1 MNKFGAKLMS
11 DVVQLILTRKVSSLD
26 VFDDGEHF
34 LELKLEPA
42 SSGSPQPINVL
53 KNLDQLFRFVG
64 EMFDIPVKNHFMLLH
79 MLFMLTTQEKH
90 NLCCQRVA
98 RLEGQTSAGYDR
110 ERAIKVSMSPVS
122 QYFILKQ
129 QWVLV
134 SETYSE

>member
-79 MLFMLTTQEKH
+79 IYA
-90 NLCCQRVA
+90 NL
-98 RLEGQTSAGYDR
+98 
-110 ERAIKVSMSPVS
+110 AI
-122 QYFILKQ
+122 
-129 QWVLV
+129 LV
-134 SETYSE
+134 